1 MENGLTKEERI
12 ILNILLDKRDKN
24 EIKPKECNWKP
35 TKKEMAKIGER
46 IDFYEA
52 KRIKRMINKT

>member
-24 EIKPKECNWKP
+24 EIKPKECN
-35 TKKEMAKIGER
+35 
-46 IDFYEA
+46 
-52 KRIKRMINKT
+52 